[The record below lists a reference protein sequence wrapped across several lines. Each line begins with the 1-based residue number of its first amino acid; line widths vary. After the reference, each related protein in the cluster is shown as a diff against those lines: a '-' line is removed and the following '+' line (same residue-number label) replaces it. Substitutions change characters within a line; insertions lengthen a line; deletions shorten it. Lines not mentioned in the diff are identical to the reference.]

1 MDYRN
6 LNLSS
11 KPFYNFKILLLTLFF
26 LYIFSIFLSIY
37 TAKKIYG
44 NFKLSEDSKIKI
56 ANLNEALKKEMEEKI
71 KLKTRLNL
79 IDKKK
84 TVEKA
89 EEVNSIIYQR
99 IFSWSKLLES
109 LEEALP
115 EEVRLLSLSTSMADK
130 SSLNVRISALSS
142 KRDGMLKTIEAFKKS
157 GSFKNIKPVQF
168 QDEERSSALGKKFEL
183 QFVYLTEKS
192 LRINEEL

>member
-11 KPFYNFKILLLTLFF
+11 KPFYNFKILLFMLFF
-26 LYIFSIFLSIY
+26 LYIFSIFFSIY
-37 TAKKIYG
+37 TAKKIYN

-56 ANLNEALKKEMEEKI
+56 ASLNEALKKEMEENT

-89 EEVNSIIYQR
+89 EEVNSIILQR

-109 LEEALP
+109 LEKALP
-115 EEVRLLSLSTSMADK
+115 EEVRLLSLSTSMAGK

-142 KRDGMLKTIEAFKKS
+142 KRDGMLKTIEALKES

-168 QDEERSSALGKKFEL
+168 QDEDRSSALGKKFEL
-183 QFVYLTEKS
+183 QFVYLLEKE
-192 LRINEEL
+192 REINE